1 MKISTEELRQAL
13 KEVREEELNLLL
25 KICEDKKI
33 EQRIETSQKRMD
45 QKKIHRLAHKKSV
58 GKSGQELRRL
68 FLSYRL

>member
-45 QKKIHRLAHKKSV
+45 QKKN
-58 GKSGQELRRL
+58 
-68 FLSYRL
+68 